1 MLMYG
6 SEVVL
11 MWLIVMIKLL
21 VGRDEL
27 AGVGVWSFV
36 SLDL

>member
-11 MWLIVMIKLL
+11 MWLIVIIKLL
-21 VGRDEL
+21 VGGDEL